1 MQLSKKLSNL
11 YFSESD
17 SYRLKNL
24 IEEKFTNSEEV
35 QTVRD
40 LISETITE
48 LLLDI
53 FPDKNLIELVDKFP
67 DLYYTTK
74 SFDIN
79 LRDLGIISDD
89 ALGYSED
96 GELSLS
102 PTLRMALKRPF
113 PNSMGI
119 VVVLTPDKLAKLPDE
134 KLETLKEWISRLIH
148 LKWQSQ
154 KEVKAYNEERYYI
167 KTFGKL
173 YRTNQEWYELIVR
186 DRYKD
191 EILYDES
198 ELEKQKQEAADK
210 FIKSLDDLKPI
221 LEL

>member
-17 SYRLKNL
+17 SYRLKTL
-24 IEEKFTNSEEV
+24 IEEKFTSSEEA
-35 QTVRD
+35 QTIKE

-74 SFDIN
+74 SFDLN
-79 LRDLGIISDD
+79 LRDLGIISED

-102 PTLRMALKRPF
+102 PTLRMTLKRPF
-113 PNSMGI
+113 PTTMGTVI
-119 VVVLTPDKLAKLPDE
+119 MLNPNTLSKLSDE
-134 KLETLKEWISRLIH
+134 KLETLKEWISRLVH
-148 LKWQSQ
+148 LKWQSL
-154 KEVKAYNEERYYI
+154 KEIKSYNEEKYYI

-191 EILYDES
+191 EVLYDES
-198 ELEKQKQEAADK
+198 EVEKQKQEAAEN
-210 FIKSLDDLKPI
+210 FIKSLEDLKPI